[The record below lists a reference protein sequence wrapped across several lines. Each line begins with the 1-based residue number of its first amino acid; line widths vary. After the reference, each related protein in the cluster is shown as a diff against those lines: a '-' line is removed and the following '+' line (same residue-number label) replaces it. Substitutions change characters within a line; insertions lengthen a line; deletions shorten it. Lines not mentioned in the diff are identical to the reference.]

1 MAKKL
6 TPREL
11 LRTIIRR
18 NDGSISAAA
27 KKLGCTRQ
35 HLGWILSGGSAG
47 CNLAKR
53 IEKYTKG
60 EIKQFELACGGMR

>member
-1 MAKKL
+1 MTKKL

-11 LRTIIRR
+11 LRAIIRR

-35 HLGWILSGGSAG
+35 HLGFILSGGSAG
-47 CNLAKR
+47 CKLAQR

-60 EIKQFELACGGMR
+60 AVKQLELACGG